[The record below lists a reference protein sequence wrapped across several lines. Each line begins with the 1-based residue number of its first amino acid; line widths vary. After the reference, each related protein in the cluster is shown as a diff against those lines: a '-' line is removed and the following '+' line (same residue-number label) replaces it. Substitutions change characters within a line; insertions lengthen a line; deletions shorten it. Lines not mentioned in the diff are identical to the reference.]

1 MDTVRRNTRSIAL
14 GLLMLLVVQ
23 LFGCNTFVPL
33 VENVPAEKD
42 AKIDARLRVQTR
54 DEALYVFP
62 ANQYTV
68 RYNADSTI
76 ARVRGWGDKYTS
88 FGLVDRGQF
97 ELTSLQIKSVEI
109 EKLSTGRVA
118 LIAGAV
124 VGLSVLTFLGV
135 KSVGGDASSGG
146 GRVEGPAAGN

>member
-1 MDTVRRNTRSIAL
+1 MDTVRIHIKSIAL
-14 GLLMLLVVQ
+14 GLLALLVIQ
-23 LFGCNTFVPL
+23 TIGCSAFVPL
-33 VENVPAEKD
+33 VENASAENG
-42 AKIDARLRVQTR
+42 AKIDARLRVHTK
-54 DEALYVFP
+54 DEATYVFP

-97 ELTSLQIKSVEI
+97 ELTSLQIKNVEI
-109 EKLSTGRVA
+109 ETLSTGRVA

-124 VGLSVLTFLGV
+124 VGLSVLTFLRV
-135 KSVGGDASSGG
+135 KAVGGDATSG

>member
-1 MDTVRRNTRSIAL
+1 MDAVRRHIQSIAL
-14 GLLMLLVVQ
+14 GLLSLLVVQ
-23 LFGCNTFVPL
+23 TIGCNTFVPL
-33 VENVPAEKD
+33 SETLPADKD
-42 AKIDARLRVQTR
+42 AKIDARLRVHTR

-76 ARVRGWGDKYTS
+76 ARVRGRGDKYTS
-88 FGLVDRGQF
+88 FGLVDRGEF

-109 EKLSTGRVA
+109 EKLSTGRLA

-124 VGLSVLTFLGV
+124 VGFSVLTFLGV
-135 KSVGGDASSGG
+135 KAVGGDAGSGG

>member
-1 MDTVRRNTRSIAL
+1 MDAVRRHIKSIAL
-14 GLLMLLVVQ
+14 GLLSLLVVQ
-23 LFGCNTFVPL
+23 TIGCNTFVPL
-33 VENVPAEKD
+33 SETLPADKD
-42 AKIDARLRVQTR
+42 AKIDARLRVHTR

-88 FGLVDRGQF
+88 FGLVDRGES

-109 EKLSTGRVA
+109 EKLSTGRLA

-124 VGLSVLTFLGV
+124 VGFSVLTFLGV
-135 KSVGGDASSGG
+135 KAVGGDAGSGG

>member
-1 MDTVRRNTRSIAL
+1 MDAVRRHIQSIAL
-14 GLLMLLVVQ
+14 GLLSLLVVQ
-23 LFGCNTFVPL
+23 TIGCNTFVPL
-33 VENVPAEKD
+33 SETLPADKD
-42 AKIDARLRVQTR
+42 AKIDARLRVHTR

-88 FGLVDRGQF
+88 FGLVDRGEF

-109 EKLSTGRVA
+109 EKLSTGRLA

-124 VGLSVLTFLGV
+124 VGFSVLTFLGV
-135 KSVGGDASSGG
+135 KAVGGDAGSGG

>member
-1 MDTVRRNTRSIAL
+1 MNTVRRNAKLISL
-14 GLLMLLVVQ
+14 GLLMLLVMQ
-23 LFGCNTFVPL
+23 TFGCNTFVPL
-33 VENVPAEKD
+33 ADNMPPDKD
-42 AKIDARLRVQTR
+42 AKIDARLRVHTR

-62 ANQYTV
+62 ANQFTV

-88 FGLVDRGQF
+88 FGLVDRGEF
-97 ELTSLQIKSVEI
+97 ELTSLQIKNVEI

-124 VGLSVLTFLGV
+124 VGLSVLTFFGV
-135 KSVGGDASSGG
+135 RAVGGDAGSGG

>member
-1 MDTVRRNTRSIAL
+1 MDAVRRHVKSIAL
-14 GLLMLLVVQ
+14 GLLALLAVQ
-23 LFGCNTFVPL
+23 TIGCNTFVPL
-33 VENVPAEKD
+33 AQNLPSEQD
-42 AKIDARLRVQTR
+42 AKPDARLRVHTR
-54 DEALYVFP
+54 DDAVYVFP

-88 FGLVDRGQF
+88 FGLVDRGDF
-97 ELTSLQIKSVEI
+97 ELTSLQIKDVEI
-109 EKLSTGRVA
+109 ERISTGRVA

-135 KSVGGDASSGG
+135 KSVGGDASSGA

>member
-1 MDTVRRNTRSIAL
+1 MESVRRNTKSIAL

-23 LFGCNTFVPL
+23 TIGCNTFVPL
-33 VENVPAEKD
+33 SENLPAGRD
-42 AKIDARLRVQTR
+42 AKIDARLRVHTR
-54 DEALYVFP
+54 DEATYVFP
-62 ANQYTV
+62 ANEYIV

-88 FGLVDRGQF
+88 FGLVDRGEF
-97 ELTSLQIKSVEI
+97 ELTSLQIRDVQI
-109 EKLSTGRVA
+109 ERLSSGRVA

-135 KSVGGDASSGG
+135 KAVGGDAGSGG